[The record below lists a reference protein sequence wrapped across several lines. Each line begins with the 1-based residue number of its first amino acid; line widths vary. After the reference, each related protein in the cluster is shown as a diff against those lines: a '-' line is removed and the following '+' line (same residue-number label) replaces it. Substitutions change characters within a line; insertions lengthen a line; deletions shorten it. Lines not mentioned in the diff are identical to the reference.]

1 MVRSGLRLRGHLR
14 SRRPSVE
21 AARTADGGFF
31 ASPSGEVAEAQPLTE
46 GVRPL
51 PRSQGD
57 PLASHKREDG
67 STYVEITDH
76 LSVRA
81 LGGSRFRDSS
91 EDSGCDEHTGGEC
104 DRNSVGTGAVS
115 Q

>member
-1 MVRSGLRLRGHLR
+1 MFTSVATQRDRS
-14 SRRPSVE
+14 PQ
-21 AARTADGGFF
+21 
-31 ASPSGEVAEAQPLTE
+31 GEVAEAQPLTE

-57 PLASHKREDG
+57 PLASHQREDG
-67 STYVEITDH
+67 STSVEITDH

-81 LGGSRFRDSS
+81 LGRSRFRDSS
-91 EDSGCDEHTGGEC
+91 EDGGYDEHTGGEC